1 MMWLPKAHVI
11 NQRTRPG
18 TKAVKSPARG
28 AGRSYW
34 GILCSVLDAMIYKG
48 HWKESHHP
56 LMVLDDPEI
65 NKTETSRDV
74 SILISQDGQE
84 KWKNY

>member
-1 MMWLPKAHVI
+1 MI
-11 NQRTRPG
+11 NQRTEPG
-18 TKAVKSPARG
+18 TKAVKPPARR
-28 AGRSYW
+28 AGRSCW
-34 GILCSVLDAMIYKG
+34 GILCPVLDAMIDKG
-48 HWKESHHP
+48 PWKESHHS
-56 LMVLDDPEI
+56 LMMLDDPEI